1 MKNYKNYIA
10 YILRYIWDNK
20 LEFLLDFSFKKAL
33 ITGIIMAWSC
43 IFMHIVLIAEV
54 ALTPEK
60 EKPPTPIGFYEWE
73 PSGYEGFLGRL
84 KETILS
90 VGENGNSVVFIGSIY
105 TPEEAMIVTKEEVT
119 EFNHI
124 VDMKHADFNAGILAK
139 INPAFRYRLEA
150 YLLKD
155 KNFIILV
162 PSGTD
167 ITNFFKI
174 EELRK
179 II

>member
-1 MKNYKNYIA
+1 MKNHKYNIDDIDIEYIVM
-10 YILRYIWDNK
+10 YIWYHK
-20 LEFLLDFSFKKAL
+20 WQILFISIFAIGMLP
-33 ITGIIMAWSC
+33 GIIRIISMAGVGVGL
-43 IFMHIVLIAEV
+43 IFE
-54 ALTPEK
+54 E
-60 EKPPTPIGFYEWE
+60 EKPPTPDGFYEWE
-73 PSGYEGFLGRL
+73 TSGYEGFLGRL

-90 VGENGNSVVFIGSIY
+90 VGEKGNSIVFIGSIY
-105 TPEEAMIVTKEEVT
+105 TPEEAMYVTKEEVT
-119 EFNHI
+119 EFNRR
-124 VDMKHADFNAGILAK
+124 VEMKHADFNAGILAK
-139 INPAFRYRLEA
+139 IHPAFRYRLEA

-174 EELRK
+174 EELQK

>member
-1 MKNYKNYIA
+1 MKIDKDDA
-10 YILRYIWDNK
+10 EYILMYIWYHK
-20 LEFLLDFSFKKAL
+20 WQILFISIFAIGMLP
-33 ITGIIMAWSC
+33 GIIQIISMAK
-43 IFMHIVLIAEV
+43 I
-54 ALTPEK
+54 ALTPER
-60 EKPPTPIGFYEWE
+60 EKPPLPEGFYEWE
-73 PSGYEGFLGRL
+73 EVNGTFLKRL

-90 VGENGNSVVFIGSIY
+90 VGKKGNSVVFIGSIY
-105 TPEEAMIVTKEEVT
+105 TPEEAMYVTKEEIM

-124 VDMKHADFNAGILAK
+124 VEMKHADFNAGILAK

-162 PSGTD
+162 PEGTD

-174 EELRK
+174 EELQK